1 MAVIRQFPDN
11 SGCSVCSSLVDLP
24 HRDLSDCRL
33 ALAKEM
39 DAILKRARAITEKRQ
54 VLTRKRIDELSDL
67 HAPPQKKTK
76 KKSARRR

>member
-24 HRDLSDCRL
+24 HRDLTDCRN

-39 DAILKRARAITEKRQ
+39 DALLERAQTIANTRQ
-54 VLTRKRIDELSDL
+54 ALAKQRIQELTDL
-67 HAPPQKKTK
+67 HGKPPEKDAQEG
-76 KKSARRR
+76 